1 MVFMA
6 SRHCFLSGKGGWH
19 GAYCSA
25 VACKYR
31 NAKQGNA
38 GKAVATLEK
47 QWQRWKSRATVEKQ
61 C

>member
-31 NAKQGNA
+31 NARQGNA
-38 GKAVATLEK
+38 GKAG
-47 QWQRWKSRATVEKQ
+47 QRWKSSARAVQKMQ
-61 C
+61 G

>member
-47 QWQRWKSRATVEKQ
+47 QGNGGKAVLGQ

>member
-47 QWQRWKSRATVEKQ
+47 Q